1 MLDIERF
8 RQINE
13 TLGRRAGDDLLRQFA
28 GRLKSGI
35 GEADTLAHLGG
46 DYFVMATG
54 GADDGNEVA
63 HLLGRTL
70 GSVSGAPFLVDGNEL
85 HIAPRAGIALHPAD
99 GVGADELLKNAEA
112 ALKNAKTTG
121 QRYQF
126 YAPQMNARVAGQLKL
141 ENELRRAVQEEQFV
155 LYYQPRLELSS
166 RKICGLEAL
175 IRWIHP
181 ERGLVTPGE
190 FIPVLENTGMIL
202 EVGRWALRR
211 AALDHSSWH
220 KAGLEPPRIAVN
232 VSAIQLRRKEFVEE
246 VRAALA
252 EAGDSREW
260 LDIEITESMLME
272 DIEGSIDRLKEVQ
285 AMGVHVAMDDFGTGY
300 SSLSN
305 LTRLPINSVKVDRSF
320 ISQMTTRP
328 EQLAIVTTVI
338 SLAGAL
344 NLPVVAEGVETE
356 EQAKLL
362 RLLRCDEV
370 QGYLFGKPMSYGA
383 IEDLLRRK

>member
-1 MLDIERF
+1 
-8 RQINE
+8 
-13 TLGRRAGDDLLRQFA
+13 
-28 GRLKSGI
+28 
-35 GEADTLAHLGG
+35 
-46 DYFVMATG
+46 
-54 GADDGNEVA
+54 
-63 HLLGRTL
+63 
-70 GSVSGAPFLVDGNEL
+70 
-85 HIAPRAGIALHPAD
+85 
-99 GVGADELLKNAEA
+99 
-112 ALKNAKTTG
+112 
-121 QRYQF
+121 
-126 YAPQMNARVAGQLKL
+126 
-141 ENELRRAVQEEQFV
+141 
-155 LYYQPRLELSS
+155 
-166 RKICGLEAL
+166 
-175 IRWIHP
+175 
-181 ERGLVTPGE
+181 
-190 FIPVLENTGMIL
+190 VLENTGMIL

>member
-1 MLDIERF
+1 
-8 RQINE
+8 
-13 TLGRRAGDDLLRQFA
+13 
-28 GRLKSGI
+28 
-35 GEADTLAHLGG
+35 
-46 DYFVMATG
+46 
-54 GADDGNEVA
+54 
-63 HLLGRTL
+63 
-70 GSVSGAPFLVDGNEL
+70 
-85 HIAPRAGIALHPAD
+85 
-99 GVGADELLKNAEA
+99 
-112 ALKNAKTTG
+112 
-121 QRYQF
+121 
-126 YAPQMNARVAGQLKL
+126 
-141 ENELRRAVQEEQFV
+141 
-155 LYYQPRLELSS
+155 
-166 RKICGLEAL
+166 
-175 IRWIHP
+175 
-181 ERGLVTPGE
+181 
-190 FIPVLENTGMIL
+190 
-202 EVGRWALRR
+202 
-211 AALDHSSWH
+211 
-220 KAGLEPPRIAVN
+220 
-232 VSAIQLRRKEFVEE
+232 LRRKEFVEE

>member
-1 MLDIERF
+1 
-8 RQINE
+8 
-13 TLGRRAGDDLLRQFA
+13 
-28 GRLKSGI
+28 
-35 GEADTLAHLGG
+35 
-46 DYFVMATG
+46 
-54 GADDGNEVA
+54 
-63 HLLGRTL
+63 
-70 GSVSGAPFLVDGNEL
+70 
-85 HIAPRAGIALHPAD
+85 
-99 GVGADELLKNAEA
+99 
-112 ALKNAKTTG
+112 
-121 QRYQF
+121 
-126 YAPQMNARVAGQLKL
+126 
-141 ENELRRAVQEEQFV
+141 
-155 LYYQPRLELSS
+155 
-166 RKICGLEAL
+166 
-175 IRWIHP
+175 
-181 ERGLVTPGE
+181 
-190 FIPVLENTGMIL
+190 
-202 EVGRWALRR
+202 
-211 AALDHSSWH
+211 
-220 KAGLEPPRIAVN
+220 
-232 VSAIQLRRKEFVEE
+232 
-246 VRAALA
+246 
-252 EAGDSREW
+252 
-260 LDIEITESMLME
+260 MLME